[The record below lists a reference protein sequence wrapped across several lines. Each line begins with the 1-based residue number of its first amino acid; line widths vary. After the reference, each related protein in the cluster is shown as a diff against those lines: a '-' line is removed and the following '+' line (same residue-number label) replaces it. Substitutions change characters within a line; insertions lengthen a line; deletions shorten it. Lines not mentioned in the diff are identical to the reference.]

1 MKVDGTLELTNCS
14 GKIDEV
20 PAVYPENIRYSVNN
34 PFATGNEVIDY
45 KNTPVT
51 SIGDWAFANNKY
63 VETVEIPDSIKKIG
77 KGAFYNCVKLQSI
90 TIPEDVTALS
100 ANTFEKCLYLEEV
113 NLGSQL
119 KSIGDEAFYDCRRLR
134 TLDIPASV
142 TEIGEEAFTNA
153 SATVCLKTAKT

>member
-1 MKVDGTLELTNCS
+1 MPIFLIESGISTVSTYLLLE
-14 GKIDEV
+14 
-20 PAVYPENIRYSVNN
+20 
-34 PFATGNEVIDY
+34 
-45 KNTPVT
+45 NTQSP
-51 SIGDWAFANNKY
+51 IA
-63 VETVEIPDSIKKIG
+63 DSIKKIG

-90 TIPEDVTALS
+90 TIPEGVTALS

-142 TEIGEEAFTNA
+142 TEIGEEAFTNIP
-153 SATVCLKTAKT
+153 